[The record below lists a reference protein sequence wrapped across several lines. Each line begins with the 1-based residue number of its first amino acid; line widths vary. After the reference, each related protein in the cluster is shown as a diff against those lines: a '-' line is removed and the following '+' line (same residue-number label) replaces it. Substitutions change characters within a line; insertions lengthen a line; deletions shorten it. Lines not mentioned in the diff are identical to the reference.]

1 MGCGQSKIHLY
12 PRKSKSKANGK
23 KGGHADSDAET
34 DEDEGHIEDAEKAQQ
49 RDREK
54 HDESDDSS
62 NKDVT
67 DSDDDVAVSLLR
79 AKNLSLLQSH
89 QQNFFRML
97 DKKIDEGPDYD
108 SASETEI
115 ALEEARLNALRQHW
129 ESASL
134 TASICSSASR
144 SLQTTPIRQVQVPLK
159 QPPRGAGLLL
169 QPSSAAA
176 VSTAM
181 VSIPATEYLPQHVM
195 AGRQQQ
201 QVQQVQQV
209 PQQQAAV
216 LYQQQQQQ
224 LILLPQ
230 LDGSVVN
237 TSTAAA
243 AQLAQLQQQQLSQQ
257 QQLYQQ
263 QQQYLL
269 TLPAGTK
276 PQSVSPKRL
285 LYGSTVA
292 GAVPPGTSACP
303 QPAAPPSVQYIAAGS
318 QMMQPGA
325 SGGFL
330 NGAGAIS
337 GIAAGRG
344 PLQLAYYG
352 AAPPST
358 APPLATSAPIAPE
371 TYEPPTAPHS
381 QNQQQQQQQPPT
393 QPPPGAYY
401 GEMMHGVQPASAVEY
416 KFPPAISV
424 QRLAPQVQ
432 RQLRETQELIKDS
445 CPQLYAAGYGS
456 PGPPIR
462 NPNRNPTRTR
472 PTLETQFSQELS

>member
-1 MGCGQSKIHLY
+1 
-12 PRKSKSKANGK
+12 
-23 KGGHADSDAET
+23 
-34 DEDEGHIEDAEKAQQ
+34 
-49 RDREK
+49 
-54 HDESDDSS
+54 
-62 NKDVT
+62 
-67 DSDDDVAVSLLR
+67 
-79 AKNLSLLQSH
+79 
-89 QQNFFRML
+89 
-97 DKKIDEGPDYD
+97 
-108 SASETEI
+108 
-115 ALEEARLNALRQHW
+115 
-129 ESASL
+129 
-134 TASICSSASR
+134 
-144 SLQTTPIRQVQVPLK
+144 
-159 QPPRGAGLLL
+159 
-169 QPSSAAA
+169 
-176 VSTAM
+176 M

-269 TLPAGTK
+269 TLPAGAK

-292 GAVPPGTSACP
+292 GAAPPGTSACP

-401 GEMMHGVQPASAVEY
+401 GEMMHGVQVGFLFQWWNIKINQILCFSLPRLWNTSSRR
-416 KFPPAISV
+416 PSV
-424 QRLAPQVQ
+424 CNGWR
-432 RQLRETQELIKDS
+432 RRCSGS
-445 CPQLYAAGYGS
+445 CERR
-456 PGPPIR
+456 R
-462 NPNRNPTRTR
+462 N
-472 PTLETQFSQELS
+472 S